1 MTDMHNVE
9 VLLVEDNPQDAE
21 LAIRSL
27 RKHGIANNIFTVE
40 DGAEALDFINCRGK
54 FATRDIAYLPKVIF
68 LDLKLPRVNGF
79 EVLKELK
86 GNSRTRCIPVVIIT
100 SSREDPD
107 IKSAYQLGA
116 NSYVTKPVE
125 FDVFTE
131 TIEKLGYYWLMIN
144 QRSNSCYADEK

>member
-1 MTDMHNVE
+1 MHNVE

-100 SSREDPD
+100 SSR
-107 IKSAYQLGA
+107 
-116 NSYVTKPVE
+116 
-125 FDVFTE
+125 
-131 TIEKLGYYWLMIN
+131 
-144 QRSNSCYADEK
+144 